1 METFGVVFVEALA
14 CGKPV
19 IATKIGGPSEI
30 VTPEVGLLVPPGD
43 AKALA
48 EAIDFMLHHLR
59 EYNPEKIV
67 EYGCVRYSYEA
78 VAKALDQ
85 VYRSLVP

>member
-1 METFGVVFVEALA
+1 M
-14 CGKPV
+14 
-19 IATKIGGPSEI
+19 
-30 VTPEVGLLVPPGD
+30 LLLKLGYLFLGD

-48 EAIDFMLHHLR
+48 EAIDFMLDHLR

-67 EYGCVRYSYEA
+67 EYACVRYSHEA